1 MGRPII
7 EKRTS
12 RKDEESAKSSVM
24 NSMPIFLHVEISIL
38 FDVLGVEIIILLISF
53 VYQLNK

>member
-1 MGRPII
+1 
-7 EKRTS
+7 
-12 RKDEESAKSSVM
+12 M